1 MNKRLA
7 LSAVVAGSTLCS
19 AMTIASAN
27 TDLRTFNPAMSVVLD
42 GLYYHDSVD
51 GSGMEILDQHSS
63 ALHSHAHEEHEHDGL
78 GQGFNLREL
87 ELTLSG
93 SVDSYFD
100 AVVTAA
106 LADGEVE
113 IEEAWFQPR
122 SLPAGLTL
130 KGGKFL
136 SAIGYHNEKHVHSRD
151 FADQNL
157 AYLSLF
163 GDHGLRDTGVQLSW
177 LAPTTTFVQVG
188 VELLQGSEL
197 ERFGSELDAD
207 ELAEEINQEFL
218 IPNGDPE
225 VDEDDL
231 GLPLRKGPRL
241 VTSYVRIAPDM
252 GTRQALQFGISAARH
267 DSQQAFHE
275 EGAEAFISE
284 GSAALYGVQAVYKR
298 FATGAY
304 GKGSFNI
311 QAELFEIDSDQT
323 ATYHTDPL
331 EVGIP
336 VSLKQRAAYAS
347 ANWGLAQRWQIGVR
361 SAAAG
366 INGEL
371 VEHGTREDIGISRQ
385 HSAALTWLPTEFSRL
400 RLQLNRND
408 ISTEDGREKFNQ
420 IMLQYNLSLGA
431 HGAHTF

>member
-1 MNKRLA
+1 MTKRLSLLA
-7 LSAVVAGSTLCS
+7 MLASGTLLSAT
-19 AMTIASAN
+19 ASAER
-27 TDLRTFNPAMSVVLD
+27 DLRSFNPAMSVILD

-51 GSGMEILDQHSS
+51 GEGMEILEEHSS
-63 ALHSHAHEEHEHDGL
+63 ALNSHGHDEHGHG
-78 GQGFNLREL
+78 GIAQGFNLREL

-100 AVVTAA
+100 AFVTAA

-113 IEEAWFQPR
+113 IEEAWFQTR

-136 SAIGYHNEKHVHSRD
+136 SAIGYHNEKHVHSWD

-188 VELLQGSEL
+188 AELLQGSEL
-197 ERFGSELDAD
+197 ERFGSELDGAD
-207 ELAEEINQEFL
+207 VVEEWIEEGF
-218 IPNGDPE
+218 PNAPT
-225 VDEDDL
+225 DEDDL

-241 VTSYVRIAPDM
+241 GTGYVRIAPDL

-267 DSQQAFHE
+267 ASQQAFHE

-284 GSAALYGVQAVYKR
+284 GSATLYGLQAVYKR
-298 FATGAY
+298 FAGGAY
-304 GKGSFNI
+304 GKGGVNV
-311 QAELFEIDSDQT
+311 QAEVFEIDSDQT
-323 ATYHTDPL
+323 AIYHSDAA
-331 EVGIP
+331 EIGIP
-336 VSLKQRAAYAS
+336 VSLNQRAAYAS
-347 ANWGLAQRWQIGVR
+347 ASWGFAQRWQIGVR
-361 SAAAG
+361 AAAAG
-366 INGEL
+366 INGTL
-371 VEHGTREDIGISRQ
+371 VEDGTREDIGISRQ
-385 HSAALTWLPTEFSRL
+385 HSVALTWLPTEFSRL
-400 RLQLNRND
+400 RLQVNRND
-408 ISTEDGREKFNQ
+408 ISTEDGREEFNQ

>member
-1 MNKRLA
+1 MNKRLSLLA
-7 LSAVVAGSTLCS
+7 VLASGTLLSAT
-19 AMTIASAN
+19 ASAER
-27 TDLRTFNPAMSVVLD
+27 DLRSFNPAMSVILD

-51 GSGMEILDQHSS
+51 GEGMEILEEHSS
-63 ALHSHAHEEHEHDGL
+63 ALHSHGHDEHGHG
-78 GQGFNLREL
+78 GVAQGFNLREM

-100 AVVTAA
+100 AFVTVA
-106 LADGEVE
+106 LADEELG
-113 IEEAWFQPR
+113 IEEAWVRTR
-122 SLPAGLTL
+122 SLPAGLAL
-130 KGGKFL
+130 KAGKFL
-136 SAIGYHNEKHVHSRD
+136 SAVGYHNEKHVHSWD

-197 ERFGSELDAD
+197 ERFGSELDG
-207 ELAEEINQEFL
+207 EEIVEEWVDEGFAN
-218 IPNGDPE
+218 PPA
-225 VDEDDL
+225 DEDDL

-241 VTSYVRIAPDM
+241 TTSYVRIAPDM
-252 GTRQALQFGISAARH
+252 GTRQALQFGVSAARH

-331 EVGIP
+331 EIGIP
-336 VSLKQRAAYAS
+336 VSLNQRAAYAS
-347 ANWGLAQRWQIGVR
+347 ANWGFAQRWQIGVR

-366 INGEL
+366 ISGEL
-371 VEHGTREDIGISRQ
+371 VEDGAHEEINLSRQ
-385 HSAALTWLPTEFSRL
+385 HSMALTWLPTEFSRL
-400 RLQLNRND
+400 RLQVNRND
-408 ISTEDGREKFNQ
+408 ISTEDGRENFNQ

>member
-1 MNKRLA
+1 MNKRLSLFA
-7 LSAVVAGSTLCS
+7 MLASGTLLSAS
-19 AMTIASAN
+19 ASAER
-27 TDLRTFNPAMSVVLD
+27 DLRSFNPAMSVILD
-42 GLYYHDSVD
+42 GLFYHDRVD
-51 GSGMEILDQHSS
+51 GEGMEILEEHSS
-63 ALHSHAHEEHEHDGL
+63 ALHSHGHDEHGHGGI
-78 GQGFNLREL
+78 GQGFNLREM

-100 AVVTAA
+100 ASVTVA

-113 IEEAWFQPR
+113 IEEAWFQTR
-122 SLPAGLTL
+122 ALPSGFAL

-136 SAIGYHNEKHVHSRD
+136 SAVGYHNEKHVHSWD

-207 ELAEEINQEFL
+207 EVAEEL
-218 IPNGDPE
+218 S

-241 VTSYVRIAPDM
+241 ATGYVRIAPDL
-252 GTRQALQFGISAARH
+252 GTRQALQLGISAARH

-275 EGAEAFISE
+275 EGAEPFVSE
-284 GSAALYGVQAVYKR
+284 GSAELYGLQAIYKR

-304 GKGSFNI
+304 GKGSFNV
-311 QAELFEIDSDQT
+311 QAELFEVRSDQT
-323 ATYHTDPL
+323 ATYHTDLL
-331 EVGIP
+331 EIGIP

-347 ANWGLAQRWQIGVR
+347 ANWGFAQRWQIGLR

-371 VEHGTREDIGISRQ
+371 VEDGVREDIGLSRQ

-400 RLQLNRND
+400 RLQVNRND

>member
-1 MNKRLA
+1 MNKRLSLLA
-7 LSAVVAGSTLCS
+7 VLASGTFLSAT
-19 AMTIASAN
+19 ASAER
-27 TDLRTFNPAMSVVLD
+27 DLRSFNPAMSVILD

-51 GSGMEILDQHSS
+51 GEGMEILEEHSS
-63 ALHSHAHEEHEHDGL
+63 ALHSHGHDEHGHG
-78 GQGFNLREL
+78 GIAQGFNLREM

-113 IEEAWFQPR
+113 IEEAWFQTR

-136 SAIGYHNEKHVHSRD
+136 SAIGYHNEKHVHSWD

-207 ELAEEINQEFL
+207 EVAEELLVN
-218 IPNGDPE
+218 
-225 VDEDDL
+225 EDDL

-241 VTSYVRIAPDM
+241 VTSYLRIAPDM

-284 GSAALYGVQAVYKR
+284 GSAALYGVQTVYKR

-304 GKGSFNI
+304 GKGGFNI
-311 QAELFEIDSDQT
+311 QAEAFEIDSEQT

-331 EVGIP
+331 EIGIP
-336 VSLKQRAAYAS
+336 VSLNQRAAYAS
-347 ANWGLAQRWQIGVR
+347 ANWGFAQRWQIGVR
-361 SAAAG
+361 AAAAG
-366 INGEL
+366 IDGEL
-371 VEHGTREDIGISRQ
+371 VEDGTREDIGMSRQ

-400 RLQLNRND
+400 RLQVNRND
-408 ISTEDGREKFNQ
+408 ISTEDGREEFNQ

>member
-7 LSAVVAGSTLCS
+7 LSVIVAGSTLCS
-19 AMTIASAN
+19 AIASAN
-27 TDLRTFNPAMSVVLD
+27 TDLRNFNPAMSVILD

-51 GSGMEILDQHSS
+51 GEGMEILEEHSS
-63 ALHSHAHEEHEHDGL
+63 ALHSHAHEEHEHGGL

-100 AVVTAA
+100 AFVTAA

-113 IEEAWFQPR
+113 IEEAWFQTR

-136 SAIGYHNEKHVHSRD
+136 SAIGYHNEKHVHSWD

-177 LAPTTTFVQVG
+177 LAPTATFVQVG

-197 ERFGSELDAD
+197 ERFGSELDG
-207 ELAEEINQEFL
+207 EEIVEEWIEEGFAN
-218 IPNGDPE
+218 PPA
-225 VDEDDL
+225 DEDDL

-241 VTSYVRIAPDM
+241 ITSYARIAPDM

-331 EVGIP
+331 EIGIP
-336 VSLKQRAAYAS
+336 VSLNQRAAYAS
-347 ANWGLAQRWQIGVR
+347 ANWGFAQRWQIGVR

-371 VEHGTREDIGISRQ
+371 VEDGTREDIGLSRQ
-385 HSAALTWLPTEFSRL
+385 HSVALTWLPTEFSRL
-400 RLQLNRND
+400 RLQVNRND
-408 ISTEDGREKFNQ
+408 ISTEDGRENFNQ
-420 IMLQYNLSLGA
+420 VMLQYNLSLGA

>member
-19 AMTIASAN
+19 AIASAN
-27 TDLRTFNPAMSVVLD
+27 TDLRNFNPAMSVILD

-51 GSGMEILDQHSS
+51 GEGMEILEEHSS
-63 ALHSHAHEEHEHDGL
+63 VLHSHGHDEHGHGGI

-100 AVVTAA
+100 AFVTAA

-113 IEEAWFQPR
+113 IEEAWFQSR

-136 SAIGYHNEKHVHSRD
+136 SAVGYHNEKHVHSWD

-188 VELLQGSEL
+188 VELLQGSAL
-197 ERFGSELDAD
+197 ERFGSELDG
-207 ELAEEINQEFL
+207 EEVAEELTIS
-218 IPNGDPE
+218 
-225 VDEDDL
+225 EDDL

-241 VTSYVRIAPDM
+241 GTGYVRIAPDL
-252 GTRQALQFGISAARH
+252 GTRHALQFGISAARH

-275 EGAEAFISE
+275 EGGGDAFVSE
-284 GSAALYGVQAVYKR
+284 GSAALYGLQAVYKR

-304 GKGSFNI
+304 GQGSLNI
-311 QAELFEIDSDQT
+311 QAEVFEIDSDQT
-323 ATYHTDPL
+323 VTYHTTPA
-331 EVGIP
+331 EIGIP

-347 ANWGLAQRWQIGVR
+347 ANWGFAQRWQIGVR

-371 VEHGTREDIGISRQ
+371 IEDGSREDIGLSRQ

-400 RLQLNRND
+400 RLQVNRND
-408 ISTEDGREKFNQ
+408 ISTEDGREGFNQ